1 MKKEIKKYEEIFTK
15 KNFKLSVIIFSIAAI
30 LITIVSN
37 IHIDPYIKKF
47 IIPVLVLIFSYIF
60 VLEEIK
66 VVKNRKAYLYLIPIL
81 LALLS
86 YLFIKI
92 DESNMVLNIIFIP
105 IVLSIFLL
113 TLVNEKYDLSR
124 KFMLNFFRIFPG
136 RLFSNLRYV
145 DLLKKEK
152 NVPKNKNGFNIFI
165 GCLIGIP
172 IAIVILILL
181 SSADTYFSTFIDSI
195 ITFIKNVLNLN
206 NLVPNLFILLGSFIV
221 LFSVFVN
228 ILKNRNQNKK
238 EQKLRVANN
247 SISSTILIIINFVF
261 VLFLVSEISK
271 LTVNFLHL
279 PVEYTY
285 AEYAREGFFQLLF
298 VTIINI
304 SIILYFVYY
313 TTVIKENKL
322 VKNLLLILVTF
333 SILLIF
339 NSYYRMFLYI
349 GAYGFTVLRLQVVLF
364 LLMELILF
372 MVMVKKILNGI
383 KHNDAFIFMVVI
395 VSTYVLNVYLCS
407 KTFIELINKI

>member
-152 NVPKNKNGFNIFI
+152 DVPKNKNGFNIFI

-298 VTIINI
+298 VTI
-304 SIILYFVYY
+304 
-313 TTVIKENKL
+313 
-322 VKNLLLILVTF
+322 LI
-333 SILLIF
+333 
-339 NSYYRMFLYI
+339 
-349 GAYGFTVLRLQVVLF
+349 
-364 LLMELILF
+364 
-372 MVMVKKILNGI
+372 
-383 KHNDAFIFMVVI
+383 
-395 VSTYVLNVYLCS
+395 
-407 KTFIELINKI
+407 